1 MIMTSV
7 KTKKALGELGAQFGN
22 FQTKWSGSAP
32 KPNKFLL
39 CQRSASQ
46 SSFIKIQVNV
56 RYVVSSRD
64 SREKQTNR
72 QSRKQQWSHTS
83 GFLAQKIKV
92 IKRDIL
98 SKSVGALCHHV
109 DEKVEINFLAH
120 NHTWLQFAQRLLLP
134 SLLLLILLS
143 SFSDQL
149 LILVTFFPALFCCS
163 PCCNQSPNRREMKW
177 EWEQLIKYSHFH
189 LSSLE

>member
-1 MIMTSV
+1 MPNLAIFKQSDLDQHQNLISSSCAN
-7 KTKKALGELGAQFGN
+7 ALPLN
-22 FQTKWSGSAP
+22 HLSL
-32 KPNKFLL
+32 KF
-39 CQRSASQ
+39 RY
-46 SSFIKIQVNV
+46 V

-177 EWEQLIKYSHFH
+177 EWEQLIKYSYFH